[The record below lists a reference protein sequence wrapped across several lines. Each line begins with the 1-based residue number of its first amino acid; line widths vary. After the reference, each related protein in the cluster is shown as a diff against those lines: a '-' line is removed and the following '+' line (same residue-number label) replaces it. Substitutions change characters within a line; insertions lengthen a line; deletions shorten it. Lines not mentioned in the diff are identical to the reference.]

1 MCTETLLGS
10 VRKSNPNRNFYVLGY
25 PNRKAKN
32 ESKFRFNFVH
42 EPSQGNKEFS
52 KIFTL

>member
-1 MCTETLLGS
+1 MCTETLLES

-32 ESKFRFNFVH
+32 ESFLVH